1 MVARHS
7 MAPPWC
13 TLLRASRPSVGRR
26 VQLPSSAHECLE
38 LAWRS
43 LFDATGDA
51 PTLRMWLAPGLE
63 LDERYYEALRDSDA
77 PPDALHFTWCDEEYL
92 QGPHGTT
99 YVTQQRAEARTKP
112 QVEVVEDEKAQEEE
126 KDEDVDVGR
135 AHVQQERDERT
146 KRMVQAQIYEGRD
159 LQARLLDM
167 EEALATTCDRL
178 RRIQDDRRKIRRERE
193 TKTHVVSKPKQPE
206 VQHPEAQ
213 QQDEE
218 VPEEQPTWGEEEMAH
233 ARRVRQIVQHG
244 LEVPQ

>member
-1 MVARHS
+1 

-26 VQLPSSAHECLE
+26 VQLPSSGQECLE

-43 LFDATGDA
+43 LFDAMGDA

-99 YVTQQRAEARTKP
+99 YVAQQKDEARAKS
-112 QVEVVEDEKAQEEE
+112 QADVVEDVKVQEEE
-126 KDEDVDVGR
+126 EDVDVGG
-135 AHVQQERDERT
+135 AHVQQERDEET

-178 RRIQDDRRKIRRERE
+178 RRVQDDRRKKRREKE
-193 TKTHVVSKPKQPE
+193 TKRHVVPNPKQPAA
-206 VQHPEAQ
+206 QHPEAQ
-213 QQDEE
+213 QPDEE
-218 VPEEQPTWGEEEMAH
+218 VREEEQTWGKEEMAH

-244 LEVPQ
+244 LKVPQ